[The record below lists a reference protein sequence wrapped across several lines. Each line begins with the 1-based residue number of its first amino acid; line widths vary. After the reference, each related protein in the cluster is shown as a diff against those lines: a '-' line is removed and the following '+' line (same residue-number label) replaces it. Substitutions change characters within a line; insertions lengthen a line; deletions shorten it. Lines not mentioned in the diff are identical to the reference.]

1 MATITRFT
9 VRAVKIDDECCT
21 SEGTAD
27 TSIDEAFGEGFGE
40 YLDQELVMRDDRN
53 RGHHQAEKTVTRST
67 TSIAVGAPAEK
78 EANGEAEV
86 GRAQPV
92 EARSGAK
99 VLPGQR

>member
-1 MATITRFT
+1 M
-9 VRAVKIDDECCT
+9 
-21 SEGTAD
+21 EGLQTASQ
-27 TSIDEAFGEGFGE
+27 TQGAETPNSQHKNSKVTALAETWTGRLIFGI
-40 YLDQELVMRDDRN
+40 R
-53 RGHHQAEKTVTRST
+53 